1 VPISRSIVLR
11 GDAELAQGTV
21 VVRGPESEVD
31 PADRHQLEGEQN
43 NLDRCM
49 RARIGDALEDLAKDQ
64 VANK

>member
-31 PADRHQLEGEQN
+31 PADRQQLEGEHN
-43 NLDRCM
+43 ILDRCM
-49 RARIGDALEDLAKDQ
+49 RARIRDAPEDLAKDQ
-64 VANK
+64 VANE